1 MTKRFKNIPIKERI
15 AVVMLLAVIVTNPLT
30 SQYVLRAI
38 LRLFDELMLYG
49 AWVTMVACS
58 YAIALFAW
66 HWFQSEQTKIPA
78 KTKKVKSQDYIA
90 TE

>member
-1 MTKRFKNIPIKERI
+1 MMKKIPIKERI
-15 AVVMLLAVIVTNPLT
+15 GVLLLLAVIVTNPLT
-30 SQYVLRAI
+30 SQYVLRGI
-38 LRLFDELMLYG
+38 LKVFDQLMLYG

-78 KTKKVKSQDYIA
+78 KSKAKKSQDYL
-90 TE
+90 EV

>member
-1 MTKRFKNIPIKERI
+1 MMKKIPVKERI
-15 AVVMLLAVIVTNPLT
+15 GVLMLLAVIVTNPLT
-30 SQYVLRAI
+30 SQYVQRAI
-38 LRLFDELMLYG
+38 LRVFDQLVLYG
-49 AWVTMVACS
+49 AWVTMVAAS

-78 KTKKVKSQDYIA
+78 KSKKVKSQDYIA